1 MCEGEG
7 VGLGLPLQDGEQRLG
22 GGQELAVEAGCSPEN
37 ADACRCSEKQGGGVQ
52 ETVSL
57 LRREVKG

>member
-1 MCEGEG
+1 MKGSGVG
-7 VGLGLPLQDGEQRLG
+7 VGLPPHRAQRMGGE
-22 GGQELAVEAGCSPEN
+22 QELAVEAENSSSEN

-57 LRREVKG
+57 LSGEVKG